1 MSIRYESIVP
11 WGRSYDEY
19 VHMFALQPSDL
30 KKRILG
36 CGDGPADFNR
46 VVHGQG
52 GVCISIDPVFAFSSR
67 QIQQRIDDTFQQ
79 VMAQTRQN
87 LEKFCWTHIPSVEAL
102 GEIRMAAMQRFLED
116 FEKGKREGRYVSGA
130 LPALPFVERSFDVAL
145 SSHFLFLYSAHLSL
159 DFHIAAIHE
168 MLRVAGEARIFPVLD
183 LNARTSPHLH
193 PVMAHLNDHG
203 YDVTPQ
209 QVEYEFQKGGHTQL
223 VVRRFA

>member
-1 MSIRYESIVP
+1 MSIRYENIVP

-19 VHMFALQPSDL
+19 VRMFALQPSDL

-52 GVCISIDPVFAFSSR
+52 GYCISVDPVYAFSSR
-67 QIQQRIDDTFQQ
+67 QIQQRIDETFQQ

-87 LEKFCWTHIPSVEAL
+87 LDKFYWTHIPSVEAL

-116 FEKGKREGRYVSGA
+116 FDNGKREGRYVSGA
-130 LPALPFVERSFDVAL
+130 LPALPFAERTFDVAL
-145 SSHFLFLYSAHLSL
+145 SSHFLFLYSTHLSL
-159 DFHIAAIHE
+159 DFHIAAIEE

-183 LNARTSPHLH
+183 LDARTSPHLH
-193 PVMAHLNDHG
+193 SAMAHLTGVG
-203 YDVTPQ
+203 YEVMLQ
-209 QVEYEFQKGGHTQL
+209 QVEYEFQRGGHTQL